1 MRRLSGALATVSAL
15 SLAIVGC
22 DRGLGPDVAATAGD
36 MQLSIEDAAQIL
48 APVSSLPNDVGV
60 AEAALDFWIDYTLL
74 AWVVNQDGALGELDV
89 SAIVEQ
95 ERSRQMVL
103 QLREQVIQIDTAITD
118 DELRAAFEEAPPGEE
133 IRARHVLVSVPA
145 GSTVEQ
151 QDSLRAVAEEIRERA
166 VGGEDFGR
174 LAGQYSDDPGSAIE
188 GGDLGFFGRGMMV
201 PPFEAAAFALEPGE
215 ISDIVESSFGLHLIL
230 LEERRGPALED
241 IAEDFRVQLQA
252 EREMVAESMYLAQI
266 EEPAN
271 VRIGEGAIVLVRQI
285 SESPDDGLSS
295 GEGSRPLAIW
305 ETGELPAEEYREF
318 VVRQPREVQQQIAVA
333 QDAQLEAMLHDLA
346 RDRLLLE
353 EVGKAGIEVTEEEEA
368 AIVADVLDQYV
379 VIAGFLELDSLEVEE
394 GSNLAERV
402 DREAKAVLGRVVA
415 NEVDLI
421 PLGPLAPPLRALYE
435 PRTGEDAAERI
446 VARVA
451 ELREGGGADAL
462 DLSQPPGLPTAA
474 PPAELPS
481 DAEPPP

>member
-1 MRRLSGALATVSAL
+1 
-15 SLAIVGC
+15 
-22 DRGLGPDVAATAGD
+22 
-36 MQLSIEDAAQIL
+36 
-48 APVSSLPNDVGV
+48 
-60 AEAALDFWIDYTLL
+60 
-74 AWVVNQDGALGELDV
+74 
-89 SAIVEQ
+89 
-95 ERSRQMVL
+95 
-103 QLREQVIQIDTAITD
+103 
-118 DELRAAFEEAPPGEE
+118 
-133 IRARHVLVSVPA
+133 
-145 GSTVEQ
+145 
-151 QDSLRAVAEEIRERA
+151 
-166 VGGEDFGR
+166 
-174 LAGQYSDDPGSAIE
+174 
-188 GGDLGFFGRGMMV
+188 
-201 PPFEAAAFALEPGE
+201 
-215 ISDIVESSFGLHLIL
+215 
-230 LEERRGPALED
+230 
-241 IAEDFRVQLQA
+241 
-252 EREMVAESMYLAQI
+252 
-266 EEPAN
+266 
-271 VRIGEGAIVLVRQI
+271 
-285 SESPDDGLSS
+285 
-295 GEGSRPLAIW
+295 
-305 ETGELPAEEYREF
+305 
-318 VVRQPREVQQQIAVA
+318 
-333 QDAQLEAMLHDLA
+333 MLHDLA